1 MKSDTPLDY
10 AAFQLSPKRS
20 RCELFVSSGGNTEKL
35 ASGLLKPFVTH
46 LKVAEEQV
54 ALALQS
60 IRLEVDRHKNVES
73 WFTKGTL
80 ERFVRFVSTPEVL
93 ELVSTL
99 DAEMSQLEAARRIYS
114 QGSSDQLSGG
124 GKSSSATAA
133 DATKKE
139 LLRAIDVRL
148 ATVKQ
153 DLATSCARAEAAGF
167 NHETVADLQLFAERF
182 GATRL
187 NQAASKYVSLYHTR
201 PDLFNNPS
209 FNSDQPI
216 HHDPPTTTATFEQAS
231 TTSHPLKSL
240 SSSATFPLTRAGA
253 STTQDST
260 VHADDSVFVKK
271 EEGEDPPVQTSSRRL
286 SVQDRI
292 NLFENKQKEVAP
304 ATGSGSK
311 PAVTKPDLRRL
322 SSDVSHSNSPPPPPP
337 AVLRRWSGASDII
350 DLTCDRKD
358 DQKDTPTDV
367 SNDQEIGSSNLSKGG
382 TSSTIQ
388 LVKSETS
395 VGSNQLTSTLETTQ
409 SLTYLIKSED
419 VSSESQVKP
428 GSRINSFRGDQVKFD
443 PSTVGPSEESDLATM
458 TLRAP
463 PKKTAPDSGYPGGGS
478 GSKIQEAFAAS
489 QQRQLEVGLLRSQ
502 PKLNT
507 SSESEE
513 VRKKEEE
520 QIVESGPQKL
530 KFQKQVKKDDG
541 GYAYGYSSTP
551 PSGKLY
557 QGQYGSMLM
566 EASTEQVH
574 RSRQLKGNQELNDE
588 LQIKAN
594 ELEKL
599 FAEHK
604 LRVPGDQPNPTRQ
617 KKASDVEPDQIT
629 RFSYRK
635 QVADPVLEQ
644 QMTFESP
651 VPVMET
657 DDQNHNYLV
666 AKVGFSEELRGNLYV
681 SYMKKRDTRLRELWD
696 SNRAEKE
703 ARMKAMHD
711 SLECHTTE
719 MKAKLSWSAD
729 RQNSVSSAQRRAERL
744 RSFNARSALKREEP
758 LDFGQLQDDGDLSE
772 FSEMKP
778 SGFCVSRNIQGK
790 KPSPAIP
797 RSAPKLASGSGR
809 RRAQPDNPLA
819 QSVPNFSDLR
829 KENTKPYSTASK
841 AAARSQLR
849 NYTRSRST
857 NEEVPSVKEEKSRR
871 SQSLRKTGM
880 TSLEISEGVNEEQG
894 EGGRMKFSKTVEP
907 KRFLR
912 KNTGIG
918 PGSGSVIAKMKASM
932 VSEAMNNEEE
942 YDKQVIEPNVI
953 KDDGEEE
960 LDAMETEDQDV
971 VDGVESQTS
980 PESEALINSGSENG
994 STSQSFLQVDHT
1006 LVAELPATV
1015 NSAFLVQES
1024 PGESPMSWNSRTN
1037 YPFSYAHEAS
1047 DADADASPIRSP
1059 ASWNL
1064 QEADAA
1070 RMRKKWGM
1078 TQKPTLANSS
1088 GLQSRK
1094 DMTKGF
1100 KRLLKFGRKSRN
1112 TESLADYISATTSEG
1127 DDDTE
1132 DGRDPANRSSEDLRK
1147 SRMGYSQPEV
1157 SFNESDFYV
1166 NTLQS
1171 SIPAPPA
1178 NFRLREDHLSGSSI
1192 KGPRS
1197 FFSLSTFRSKGS
1209 ESKPR

>member
-124 GKSSSATAA
+124 GKSTGA

-201 PDLFNNPS
+201 PDLFNN
-209 FNSDQPI
+209 SDQPI
-216 HHDPPTTTATFEQAS
+216 HHHPPTTTAQ
-231 TTSHPLKSL
+231 PPKSL
-240 SSSATFPLTRAGA
+240 SSSPTFPLTRAAA
-253 STTQDST
+253 STTQVST
-260 VHADDSVFVKK
+260 VHADDSVFVK
-271 EEGEDPPVQTSSRRL
+271 EEGGGGEDPPAQTSSRRL

-311 PAVTKPDLRRL
+311 PAVTKPELRRL
-322 SSDVSHSNSPPPPPP
+322 SSDVSQSHSPPPPPLV
-337 AVLRRWSGASDII
+337 VLRRWSGASDFV
-350 DLTCDRKD
+350 DLTADRKD
-358 DQKDTPTDV
+358 NQKDTPTDV
-367 SNDQEIGSSNLSKGG
+367 R

-388 LVKSETS
+388 VTVSSSSVKSEES
-395 VGSNQLTSTLETTQ
+395 VGSNQPTEKTRSLTSLN
-409 SLTYLIKSED
+409 KSED
-419 VSSESQVKP
+419 VSSEFPVKP
-428 GSRINSFRGDQVKFD
+428 GSSLIDSFRGCQVK
-443 PSTVGPSEESDLATM
+443 SVGPSEHGADAGLREESDLATM

-463 PKKTAPDSGYPGGGS
+463 PKKDSGYPGGGS

-489 QQRQLEVGLLRSQ
+489 QQRRLEVGLLRSQ

-513 VRKKEEE
+513 VRKNEEE
-520 QIVESGPQKL
+520 QIVESGPGKL
-530 KFQKQVKKDDG
+530 KFQKQVLKDDS
-541 GYAYGYSSTP
+541 GYVYGYSSTP

-557 QGQYGSMLM
+557 QGRYGPIMPM
-566 EASTEQVH
+566 EDSTEQVQ

-588 LQIKAN
+588 LQMKAN

-617 KKASDVEPDQIT
+617 NKASDVETDQIT
-629 RFSYRK
+629 RLSFRK
-635 QVADPVLEQ
+635 QVADPVPEQ
-644 QMTFESP
+644 QFESP
-651 VPVMET
+651 VPVTET
-657 DDQNHNYLV
+657 DDQNRNYLLPE
-666 AKVGFSEELRGNLYV
+666 VGFSDDSRGNLYV

-711 SLECHTTE
+711 SLERHTTE
-719 MKAKLSWSAD
+719 MKAKLSWSE
-729 RQNSVSSAQRRAERL
+729 NSVSSAQRRAERL
-744 RSFNARSALKREEP
+744 RSFNARSALKRDE
-758 LDFGQLQDDGDLSE
+758 LQDDGALSE
-772 FSEMKP
+772 FSELKP
-778 SGFCVSRNIQGK
+778 SGFGGVSRNIQGK
-790 KPSPAIP
+790 KPSPTIP
-797 RSAPKLASGSGR
+797 RSATKLASSGSGR

-829 KENTKPYSTASK
+829 KENTKPYSAASK

-871 SQSLRKTGM
+871 SQSLRKSGL
-880 TSLEISEGVNEEQG
+880 TSLESSEGVNEEQG
-894 EGGRMKFSKTVEP
+894 EGGRMKFSKTVEPP

-932 VSEAMNNEEE
+932 VSEAIMNNEEE
-942 YDKQVIEPNVI
+942 YVEPNVI

-971 VDGVESQTS
+971 VDGVESRMS
-980 PESEALINSGSENG
+980 PESETLINSGSENG
-994 STSQSFLQVDHT
+994 NTSQSFSQVDQT
-1006 LVAELPATV
+1006 CSVAELLPATV

-1037 YPFSYAHEAS
+1037 YRFSYAHEAS
-1047 DADADASPIRSP
+1047 DADADADASPIRSP

-1064 QEADAA
+1064 QEA

-1078 TQKPTLANSS
+1078 AQKPTSS
-1088 GLQSRK
+1088 GFQSRK

-1100 KRLLKFGRKSRN
+1100 KRLLKFGRKGRN

-1157 SFNESDFYV
+1157 SFNESHFYAV

>member
-60 IRLEVDRHKNVES
+60 IRLDVDRHKNVEP

-99 DAEMSQLEAARRIYS
+99 DAEMSQLEAARKIYS

-124 GKSSSATAA
+124 VNQAHNRGRCNKVNILSLSPYVSVYPWRV
-133 DATKKE
+133 KE

-167 NHETVADLQLFAERF
+167 NHETVADLQLFAEKF

-201 PDLFNNPS
+201 PNLFNNPS
-209 FNSDQPI
+209 SNSD
-216 HHDPPTTTATFEQAS
+216 HHDPPPITAE
-231 TTSHPLKSL
+231 PPPPPKSL
-240 SSSATFPLTRAGA
+240 SSSASFPVTRAA
-253 STTQDST
+253 SDST
-260 VHADDSVFVKK
+260 VHAPDSVLVKK
-271 EEGEDPPVQTSSRRL
+271 EEGGGGGGGGEDPPVQTSSRRL

-311 PAVTKPDLRRL
+311 PAVTKPELRRL
-322 SSDVSHSNSPPPPPP
+322 SSDVSHSHSPPPPPP
-337 AVLRRWSGASDII
+337 AVLRRWSGASDIVDI
-350 DLTCDRKD
+350 TGDGKD
-358 DQKDTPTDV
+358 NQKDTPTETV
-367 SNDQEIGSSNLSKGG
+367 SSS
-382 TSSTIQ
+382 
-388 LVKSETS
+388 VKSEES
-395 VGSNQLTSTLETTQ
+395 VGSNQLTSSLEKTK
-409 SLTYLIKSED
+409 SLTSLTKSED
-419 VSSESQVKP
+419 VSSEVPVKPSPRIGPFRGSQVK
-428 GSRINSFRGDQVKFD
+428 SD
-443 PSTVGPSEESDLATM
+443 PPTVGPPEDGVDAGLREESDLATM

-489 QQRQLEVGLLRSQ
+489 QQRRFEVGLLRSQ
-502 PKLNT
+502 PKLNA

-513 VRKKEEE
+513 ARKNDHGE

-530 KFQKQVKKDDG
+530 KFEKQVRRDDSG
-541 GYAYGYSSTP
+541 NAYGYSSTP

-557 QGQYGSMLM
+557 QGRYGQMPM
-566 EASTEQVH
+566 EDSAEQAH

-588 LQIKAN
+588 LQMKAN

-604 LRVPGDQPNPTRQ
+604 LRVPGDQLNPTRQ
-617 KKASDVEPDQIT
+617 NKPSDVEPDQIT
-629 RFSYRK
+629 RFPYK
-635 QVADPVLEQ
+635 KPVADPVQEQ
-644 QMTFESP
+644 QTTFESP
-651 VPVMET
+651 VPVTET
-657 DDQNHNYLV
+657 DDQNRNYSLPE
-666 AKVGFSEELRGNLYV
+666 VGFSDDSRGNLYA

-711 SLECHTTE
+711 SLERHTSE

-729 RQNSVSSAQRRAERL
+729 RQNSVSNSQRRAERL
-744 RSFNARSALKREEP
+744 RSYNVRSALKREEP
-758 LDFGQLQDDGDLSE
+758 LDFGQLQDDGDLSG
-772 FSEMKP
+772 FS
-778 SGFCVSRNIQGK
+778 VSRSIPGK
-790 KPSPAIP
+790 KPSPIIP
-797 RSAPKLASGSGR
+797 RSAAKMASGSAR
-809 RRAQPDNPLA
+809 RRAQLDNPLA

-829 KENTKPYSTASK
+829 KENTKPYSAASK

-849 NYTRSRST
+849 NYPRSRST
-857 NEEVPSVKEEKSRR
+857 NEDAPSVKEEKSRR
-871 SQSLRKTGM
+871 SQSLRKTGV
-880 TSLEISEGVNEEQG
+880 TSLEGSEGVNEEPG
-894 EGGRMKFSKTVEP
+894 DGGRMKFSKPGEP

-932 VSEAMNNEEE
+932 VAEAANNEDE
-942 YDKQVIEPNVI
+942 YDKPVIDPNAV
-953 KDDGEEE
+953 KDDGEDE
-960 LDAMETEDQDV
+960 LDAMEIEDQDV
-971 VDGVESQTS
+971 VDGVDSRMS
-980 PESEALINSGSENG
+980 PESETLINSGSENG
-994 STSQSFLQVDHT
+994 NTSQSFSQVDHT
-1006 LVAELPATV
+1006 SVAELPATV
-1015 NSAFLVQES
+1015 NSAFLVPQES

-1037 YPFSYAHEAS
+1037 YPFSYTHEAS
-1047 DADADASPIRSP
+1047 DADPDASPVHSP

-1078 TQKPTLANSS
+1078 AQKPTLANPS

-1147 SRMGYSQPEV
+1147 SRMGYPQPDV
-1157 SFNESDFYV
+1157 SFNESDFYGEFLFLLV
-1166 NTLQS
+1166 YDV
-1171 SIPAPPA
+1171 
-1178 NFRLREDHLSGSSI
+1178 R
-1192 KGPRS
+1192 
-1197 FFSLSTFRSKGS
+1197 FSDR
-1209 ESKPR
+1209 